1 MWQFL
6 IKPNM
11 QLPYNPKIPLKHLS
25 RKMTAHV
32 YRKAYT
38 WMFTTALFVRAK
50 NFGQPRCSSIGE
62 WLNKMWQKHTTEF
75 YLSNEKLLIHTNTT
89 QQFKQVNIL
98 IQLSWV
104 SLELYGVKEKNQS
117 QKFRYHMI
125 SFTHI
130 FEMKNFKN
138 EGQNGGFQGLG
149 TGGRERKW
157 VQL

>member
-1 MWQFL
+1 
-6 IKPNM
+6 M
-11 QLPYNPKIPLKHLS
+11 QLPYNPKSPLKHLS

-50 NFGQPRCSSIGE
+50 NFGQTRCSSIGE

-104 SLELYGVKEKNQS
+104 SLELYGVKEKINLKS
-117 QKFRYHMI
+117 LDTIWFHLHAFLKWKILKMKDKMEVFR
-125 SFTHI
+125 
-130 FEMKNFKN
+130 
-138 EGQNGGFQGLG
+138 G
-149 TGGRERKW
+149 
-157 VQL
+157 